1 MKSRQAGHGRSD
13 ATRGSGFG
21 ERSMQRPARHLFTAF
36 LTACALIAAPIALS
50 APAAA
55 DLRLCNKTDAQV
67 GVAVGYKNADDW
79 ISEGWWNLPAQ
90 SCEVLLKGALT
101 SRYYYL
107 YALDYAEGGEWS
119 GEAFMCTREKEFT
132 IKGIEDC
139 LARGYERTGFVEI
152 DTGEQSS
159 WTVHLTER
167 SRSGIGG
174 R

>member
-1 MKSRQAGHGRSD
+1 
-13 ATRGSGFG
+13 
-21 ERSMQRPARHLFTAF
+21 MQRLPRHL
-36 LTACALIAAPIALS
+36 LTALGTICVLFAASMSLAS
-50 APAAA
+50 PAAA
-55 DLRLCNKTDAQV
+55 DLRLCNKTDDQV
-67 GVAVGYKNADDW
+67 GVAVGYKNAENW

-90 SCEVLLKGALT
+90 SCEVLLEGPLSA
-101 SRYYYL
+101 RFYYL
-107 YALDYAEGGEWS
+107 YALDYVQGGEWAGS
-119 GEAFMCTREKEFT
+119 AFMCTREKEFT
-132 IKGIEDC
+132 ITGIEDC